1 MISPV
6 KHGGFI
12 YMEEKIMNEF
22 EIYHHSDDEFLK
34 NSRVIEGGKYGSFT
48 VTKMKLMNPVP
59 KDKEIIKYDVELIS
73 KLRNLVPFKYSNE
86 GRILS
91 GDLFVAGTIPS
102 TNVTFTNVPMTD
114 QKSSDM
120 LTVQIITCDNSD
132 VILND
137 LKNND
142 NSMVGIVRIKWNFSE
157 KETHSFDLAL
167 RIQKSLAIDWYPIIS
182 LPEYIYNI
190 NISNE
195 LMELMDCL
203 IHYRDQLL
211 IAWYGLQIALL
222 NPVIK
227 ERIHRTTVPVDDV
240 KVDKKTKKRKTIKR
254 YVKTISID
262 DMSDISIGDPKHHN
276 MTQSYW
282 WVTGHWRNQ
291 KIKNG
296 HKQMFIKG
304 YWKGPMREVAEELYE
319 PVERQV
325 ILE

>member
-1 MISPV
+1 MS
-6 KHGGFI
+6 
-12 YMEEKIMNEF
+12 EF
-22 EIYHHSDDEFLK
+22 SIYHHNEEEFLK
-34 NSRVIEGGKYGSFT
+34 NSKIIEGGKYGSFT
-48 VTKMKLMNPVP
+48 VTTMKLMNPVP
-59 KDKEIIKYDVELIS
+59 KDKEIIKYDLELVS
-73 KLRNLVPFKYSNE
+73 KLKNLVPFKYSDE
-86 GRILS
+86 GTTLP

-102 TNVTFTNVPMTD
+102 TNVTFTDVPMTD
-114 QKSSDM
+114 QESPDM
-120 LTVQIITCDNSD
+120 LTVQIVACDNSD

-142 NSMVGIVRIKWNFSE
+142 NSIVGIIRIKWKLYE
-157 KETHSFDLAL
+157 KETHTFDLAL

-182 LPEYIYNI
+182 MPEYIYG
-190 NISNE
+190 ISDKI
-195 LMELMDCL
+195 MELMDCL

-211 IAWYGLQIALL
+211 VAWYGLQIALL

-227 ERIHRTTVPVDDV
+227 ERIHRTTIPVDDI
-240 KVDKKTKKRKTIKR
+240 KVDKKTKKRKTVKR

-291 KIKNG
+291 KTKDG
-296 HKQMFIKG
+296 HEQRFIKS
-304 YWKGPMREVAEELYE
+304 YWKGPMREIAEELYE